1 MKFRRGGKLGQ
12 MLVSEGLLSEA
23 DLTRALKHQAADN
36 KRLGELLIEM
46 GVLSGTAMLSA
57 LSRHLGVKSVS
68 LRHGLIDP
76 AAARLIDREEA
87 ERLGVLP
94 LFKVEGMLTVAMI
107 EPQLLPTIDRV
118 AALTGCQVNPVLAL
132 ERNIAEYQSK
142 YLGDQVDVEALLVNL
157 KDSDVEVVE
166 RESVEDSA
174 SQEISRMVEGSPVIN
189 LVNLAI
195 MNAIRDGASD
205 IHIEP
210 TKKHTQIRYR
220 IDGQLRELMVA
231 PATMHSAI
239 VSRVKVIGKMD
250 IAQRRLPQEGRVHV
264 VAEGREI
271 DLRVSSMPT
280 LLGEKVV
287 MRILDKTN
295 LNVSL
300 EKLGV
305 EGGQLAGFR
314 RIFGKSHGIVLV
326 TGPTGSG
333 KTTTL
338 YSVLDLLNSADRN
351 IVTIED
357 PVEYQLDSIN
367 QVQVNESIGLSF
379 ARALRSILR
388 QDPDVIMVGEIRDED
403 TARVAIQAALTGH
416 LVLSTLH
423 TNNAPAAFVRLADMG
438 IEPYLLASAV
448 NGVIAQRLARTIC
461 PHCRTSYFPSD
472 AALADAG
479 WMESEESSGGR
490 PRRGGPSLFY
500 KGEGCKQ
507 CHDSGYRGRIGVFEV
522 LEVVESMR
530 TSLHGE
536 FDEEAI
542 KRFARPHG
550 WRSLREEGLR
560 LVEEGVSTLE
570 EVLRV
575 THAESEN
582 ETRAERAP
590 RGAVRMPAELAAA
603 GGNGGA

>member
-12 MLVSEGLLSEA
+12 LLVSEGLLTEA

-36 KRLGELLIEM
+36 KKLGELLIDM
-46 GVLSGTAMLSA
+46 GVLSNTAMLSA
-57 LSRHLGVKSVS
+57 LSRHLGVKTVS

-87 ERLGVLP
+87 ERLKVLP
-94 LFKVEGMLTVAMI
+94 LFKVENTLTVAMV
-107 EPQLLPTIDRV
+107 EPQSLPAIDRV
-118 AALTGCQVNPVLAL
+118 AALSGCQVNPVLAL
-132 ERNIAEYQSK
+132 ERNIAEYQTK
-142 YLGDQVDVEALLVNL
+142 YLGDQVDVESLLVNL
-157 KDSDVEVVE
+157 KDSEVEVVE
-166 RESVEDSA
+166 RESVEESNA
-174 SQEISRMVEGSPVIN
+174 QEISRMVEGSPVIN

-205 IHIEP
+205 IHVEP
-210 TKKHTQIRYR
+210 TKKHTQVRYR
-220 IDGQLRELMVA
+220 IDGHLRELMVA
-231 PATMHSAI
+231 PAAMHAAI
-239 VSRVKVIGKMD
+239 VSRIKVIGKMD

-287 MRILDKTN
+287 MRILDKRN

-305 EGGQLAGFR
+305 DERQMSAFR
-314 RIFGKSHGIVLV
+314 RIFSKPHGIVLV

-338 YSVLDLLNSADRN
+338 YSVLDLLNSPDRN
-351 IVTIED
+351 IITIED

-367 QVQVNESIGLSF
+367 QIQVNEPIGLTF
-379 ARALRSILR
+379 ARSLRSILR
-388 QDPDVIMVGEIRDED
+388 QDPDVIMVGEIRDQD

-423 TNNAPAAFVRLADMG
+423 TNNAPSAFVRLTDMG

-461 PHCRTSYFPSD
+461 PACRTSYFPSD
-472 AALADAG
+472 IALADAG
-479 WMESEESSGGR
+479 WLDDTQTDASGR
-490 PRRGGPSLFY
+490 PKRTGPSVFY

-507 CHDSGYRGRIGVFEV
+507 CHDSGYRGRLGIYEI
-522 LEVVESMR
+522 LEVSESMR
-530 TSLHGE
+530 TRLQGNL
-536 FDEEAI
+536 DEEAI
-542 KRFARPHG
+542 KALARRHG
-550 WRSLREEGLR
+550 WRPLREEGLR
-560 LVEEGVSTLE
+560 LILEEKSTLE
-570 EVLRV
+570 EVLSV

-582 ETRAERAP
+582 ATRAERGGRKSESTP
-590 RGAVRMPAELAAA
+590 VAAFA
-603 GGNGGA
+603 DVEA